1 MNQKEKSMLSLIKE
15 YGFFYELK
23 FQKKSFYAN
32 IPILKETWCLNSELS
47 ENHKKNI
54 KIFLENQNPRQTTLF
69 S

>member
-15 YGFFYELK
+15 YGFSYELK
-23 FQKKSFYAN
+23 FKNSFYAN

-54 KIFLENQNPRQTTLF
+54 KKFLDNKIPTQTSLF
-69 S
+69 